1 MHLTEALTFRRDP
14 DLISSTVRAIIATLK
29 SGEKCN
35 VEPELISKGM
45 VVLLLSFL
53 LQQQVELPAQQG
65 RAYCAGCGTLPSA
78 WIRKCELI

>member
-35 VEPELISKGM
+35 VEPELISKG
-45 VVLLLSFL
+45 VSVLSTSLL
-53 LQQQVELPAQQG
+53 LQQAGLAAPQG
-65 RAYCAGCGTLPSA
+65 SASCVGSGKLPSS
-78 WIRKCELI
+78 WIRKCKLI